1 VGATGDVFEG
11 VVHAHDAPSDFAG
24 TVVGLNDG
32 LVRFWAEMGTAS
44 IWIATWGVDDST
56 VTALESRWQEQI
68 NKALEGAA

>member
-11 VVHAHDAPSDFAG
+11 VVHTPDAPSDFAG

-32 LVRFWAEMGTAS
+32 LVRFWAEMGDCKHLDR
-44 IWIATWGVDDST
+44 TWGVDDST

-68 NKALEGAA
+68 NKALESAA